1 MNRAPQV
8 GDNACSTAGCWTTWL
23 TPSTPIVPNQSSITG
38 PNSQPTAPVPNRCAA
53 NRPTR
58 ITSAIGSISPPG
70 IPGVATFSPSTADVT
85 EIAGVIIPS
94 PKNSPAPSRPSVIRI
109 AARGT
114 FLREISAAS
123 AMIPPSPRLWARM
136 ITIAYLIETMITSAQ
151 KISDTIP

>member
-1 MNRAPQV
+1 M
-8 GDNACSTAGCWTTWL
+8 
-23 TPSTPIVPNQSSITG
+23 PNHSSITG

-53 NRPTR
+53 NSATR
-58 ITSAIGSISPPG
+58 ITSAIGSISPLG
-70 IPGVATFSPSTADVT
+70 FNPGVATFSPSTADVT

-94 PKNSPAPSRPSVIRI
+94 PKNRPAPSRPSVIRI